1 MNITFILGNGFDIQC
16 GLTTRYSDFLKEY
29 TIIQKGDSE
38 NIKRF
43 KAYLSKAENQELWSD
58 AEKAMGLHLKE
69 FSRSDIA
76 DFTDR
81 IMDFETKMVE
91 YLDAQQDMCCWDRA
105 DEIGKIFKDFISE
118 SFRDVISMRASEIDI
133 WNNKWSNSY
142 HFITFNYTNLLEN
155 IIQSIV
161 SDMALPVAFRS
172 RHIDQSNYL
181 DVLVDIH
188 HVHGELGSSIIMGV
202 NDESQLK
209 TGYGLE
215 LTNRLKGQL
224 IKPEMSSAINH
235 SWDIPAKQTI
245 QDSDIIAIYGVSFG
259 ITDNLW
265 WEEICTWLEKDPSH
279 KIVAFIR
286 DKNILPNFR
295 LVWKIAEYERE
306 QQSKILQSLGYTE
319 DYPYYDQ
326 LMKQIYI
333 IVNTTR
339 LNLAPM
345 ILGGNTKQTPEDQ
358 AALYE
363 MNSHSDMV

>member
-16 GLTTRYSDFLKEY
+16 GLATRYSDFLKEY
-29 TIIQKGDSE
+29 TIIQKDDSE

-69 FSRSDIA
+69 FSKWNLA

-118 SFRDVISMRASEIDI
+118 SFRDVISMRTSEIDI
-133 WNNKWSNSY
+133 WNNKSINYY
-142 HFITFNYTNLLEN
+142 HFITFNYTNLL
-155 IIQSIV
+155 
-161 SDMALPVAFRS
+161 A
-172 RHIDQSNYL
+172 
-181 DVLVDIH
+181 DIH
-188 HVHGELGSSIIMGV
+188 HVHGELGSYIIMGV
-202 NDESQLK
+202 NDESQLNS
-209 TGYGLE
+209 GYGME
-215 LTNRLKGQL
+215 LKKRIKGQL

-265 WEEICTWLEKDPSH
+265 WEEIRTWLENDPSH
-279 KIVAFIR
+279 KIVAFVR
-286 DKNILPNFR
+286 DKNELPNFR

-306 QQSKILQSLGYTE
+306 QQSKILQSLGYTRIH
-319 DYPYYDQ
+319 PNYDR

-363 MNSHSDMV
+363 MNVHSDMV

>member
-16 GLTTRYSDFLKEY
+16 GLATRYSDFLKEY
-29 TIIQKGDSE
+29 TIIQKDDSE

-76 DFTDR
+76 YFTDR

-105 DEIGKIFKDFISE
+105 DEIGKIFKDFILE

-161 SDMALPVAFRS
+161 PDMTLPVAFRS

-188 HVHGELGSSIIMGV
+188 YKSLQFRFFLYLRVSVTTQGV
-202 NDESQLK
+202 Q
-209 TGYGLE
+209 G
-215 LTNRLKGQL
+215 
-224 IKPEMSSAINH
+224 
-235 SWDIPAKQTI
+235 
-245 QDSDIIAIYGVSFG
+245 F
-259 ITDNLW
+259 
-265 WEEICTWLEKDPSH
+265 
-279 KIVAFIR
+279 
-286 DKNILPNFR
+286 
-295 LVWKIAEYERE
+295 
-306 QQSKILQSLGYTE
+306 
-319 DYPYYDQ
+319 
-326 LMKQIYI
+326 
-333 IVNTTR
+333 
-339 LNLAPM
+339 
-345 ILGGNTKQTPEDQ
+345 
-358 AALYE
+358 
-363 MNSHSDMV
+363 